1 MYYVRIEGQKNKISE
16 KKHHWGYMVPRSP
29 LSILNNIGLQ
39 GIHFFWQRT
48 VFVCKTILATILI
61 SSSESR
67 IYGIG
72 PTFVFI
78 ELTKISGGSV
88 YMKIICDGP

>member
-1 MYYVRIEGQKNKISE
+1 MSE
-16 KKHHWGYMVPRSP
+16 LRDKKTRYQRKSTTGATWCPDHRC
-29 LSILNNIGLQ
+29 LSLTIKAYREST
-39 GIHFFWQRT
+39 FFWQRT